1 MELLY
6 TPNSPYSRIVR
17 VRVLEQALDVK
28 FTRVSLRESA
38 DQILEHNPAG
48 KVPALILDDGRALS
62 ETRLVCE
69 YLDSRHPSNFL
80 ARPDDLDGRCLEG
93 LATGFLDGVAVWIR
107 ELRRDRTEQSPA
119 VLKLEAERFDR
130 CMRCFELKDLS
141 STHPNYAQVAI
152 ASGIELVDTRISRAW
167 RSEYPKMRRWF
178 ETVSENASLRATA
191 PVM

>member
-69 YLDSRHPSNFL
+69 YLDSR
-80 ARPDDLDGRCLEG
+80 
-93 LATGFLDGVAVWIR
+93 
-107 ELRRDRTEQSPA
+107 
-119 VLKLEAERFDR
+119 
-130 CMRCFELKDLS
+130 
-141 STHPNYAQVAI
+141 
-152 ASGIELVDTRISRAW
+152 
-167 RSEYPKMRRWF
+167 
-178 ETVSENASLRATA
+178 
-191 PVM
+191 